1 MHTTIFHGFI
11 LLLYPERVK
20 FSLGELVG
28 QRTSL
33 SVTLTGYV
41 SAKSMQG
48 LASK

>member
-20 FSLGELVG
+20 FLSGELVG

-41 SAKSMQG
+41 SAKLMQR

>member
-1 MHTTIFHGFI
+1 MHTTMILGFI
-11 LLLYPERVK
+11 ILYPERVK

-28 QRTSL
+28 QRTLL

-41 SAKSMQG
+41 SAKLMQG